1 MCQCGVVENYPHLK
15 PFISLPGNKLVST
28 QKTTE
33 GGMMALEV
41 THEFDCDE
49 LRVRM
54 EIVGSDTVCSK
65 VYKRVD

>member
-1 MCQCGVVENYPHLK
+1 M
-15 PFISLPGNKLVST
+15 ST

-41 THEFDCDE
+41 THEFDGDE